1 MSQGSSELQRIRFL
15 CYEECMDLKH
25 PNPDPGFWIE
35 SAVARLSVVMMSMIL
50 FMVEPAFSAD
60 IPCRLKANSESV
72 EVQIVVGGKEY
83 WHGTIQKDGTQHVS
97 IPEGAFTLVSKMYN
111 PNLRTYEDVRT
122 ETHTRVCLE
131 RPALSVPLFADH

>member
-1 MSQGSSELQRIRFL
+1 M
-15 CYEECMDLKH
+15 
-25 PNPDPGFWIE
+25 GFWIN
-35 SAVARLSVVMMSMIL
+35 SAVARLSGAMMAVIL

-60 IPCRLKANSESV
+60 IPCRFKANSESV

-83 WHGTIQKDGTQHVS
+83 WHGTIQRDGTQHVS
-97 IPEGAFTLVSKMYN
+97 IPEGPFTLVSKMYN

-131 RPALSVPLFADH
+131 RPALSVPLFDDH